1 MLDRWPGGRLWV
13 SRVRAWLCSWKRCQ
27 MEALRTPAVI
37 AGLGVLSLAAVPRRP
52 QLPLRPR
59 ISLRPLAS

>member
-1 MLDRWPGGRLWV
+1 
-13 SRVRAWLCSWKRCQ
+13 

-52 QLPLRPR
+52 RLPLHPR